1 MNIIKQKFIFNPRG
15 DGMVGFR
22 EFLSGLIAGFLNLF
36 VTPFIIGFIPSFPF
50 SYYVTQPLMFG
61 IWVVIVS
68 AILERT
74 MV

>member
-1 MNIIKQKFIFNPRG
+1 
-15 DGMVGFR
+15 MVGLR
-22 EFLSGLIAGFLNLF
+22 EFLSGILAGFLNLF

-50 SYYVTQPLMFG
+50 SYYIVQPVMFG

-68 AILERT
+68 AILERM